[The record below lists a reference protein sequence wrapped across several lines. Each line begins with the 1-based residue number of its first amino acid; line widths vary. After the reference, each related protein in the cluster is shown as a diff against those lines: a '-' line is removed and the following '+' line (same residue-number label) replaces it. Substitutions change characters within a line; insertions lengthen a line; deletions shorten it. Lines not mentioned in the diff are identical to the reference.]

1 MKRNTF
7 SWDYWVETSLPF
19 TPKIDRSPM
28 SPPFPL
34 SFCLMHLPF
43 YQKGYESCDGTS
55 RCFPLFRW
63 SLLITVLG
71 LCGWKFCTWYDL
83 FFFHYK
89 GQANKCMQ
97 STKPRLPK
105 LQFLSKS
112 IFYDPEDCSGFGD
125 FGILYMFRAP
135 TTVDL

>member
-1 MKRNTF
+1 MGPRGAFHF
-7 SWDYWVETSLPF
+7 SDE
-19 TPKIDRSPM
+19 
-28 SPPFPL
+28 
-34 SFCLMHLPF
+34 
-43 YQKGYESCDGTS
+43 
-55 RCFPLFRW
+55 

-71 LCGWKFCTWYDL
+71 LCGWKFFTWYDL
-83 FFFHYK
+83 FFHYK

-125 FGILYMFRAP
+125 FGILYMFRAWIYNSNYLES
-135 TTVDL
+135 V